1 MKIDKASIVLGIS
14 GIASVMFFAVASLT
28 KKKRS
33 KSKTGFEIDK
43 DTEWVLDCMDEM
55 ITDIK
60 QAHKQQD
67 EQAQKLTRL
76 EEKIENV
83 NIRLDNIMGGK

>member
-1 MKIDKASIVLGIS
+1 MKIDKAALTLGIS
-14 GIASVMFFAVASLT
+14 GIASVVFFAVASLS

-33 KSKTGFEIDK
+33 KSKTDFEIDK

>member
-1 MKIDKASIVLGIS
+1 MKIDKTSLVLGIS
-14 GIASVMFFAVASLT
+14 GIASVVFFAVASLS

-33 KSKTGFEIDK
+33 KSKTDFEIDK